1 MYDSPMLNRD
11 PERESVRQLQ
21 SSRARAMADPSLANE
36 GLSAF
41 RRAYRWLNLTLVQHG
56 VWPLL
61 VVVFSA
67 PAVPIALTPLPWY
80 WARLA
85 APVVATL
92 LALAYLAQRPQGL
105 ESDMALRT
113 AGATSERDRRLREQ
127 ATILIIGVT
136 TAVAILRMFQGP
148 FIPVLKLEAFGLA
161 DAAAYQAIN
170 FGVAGR
176 SVSAGASQ
184 MLPIALFGLSWGL
197 RDLFLTA
204 ASPVAES
211 LALSFAGGAALGLVV
226 GAVSFGLRRWP
237 GGYLAA
243 TTLQFLIVYLVL
255 GFLA

>member
-1 MYDSPMLNRD
+1 MLNRD
-11 PERESVRQLQ
+11 PERESPRRLHQT
-21 SSRARAMADPSLANE
+21 RARAMVDSSLANE

-85 APVVATL
+85 APVLAL
-92 LALAYLAQRPQGL
+92 LLSLAYLAQRPQGL
-105 ESDMALRT
+105 ASDMAQRT

-127 ATILIIGVT
+127 ATILVIGVT
-136 TAVAILRMFQGP
+136 TAVAILRLLQGP
-148 FIPVLKLEAFGLA
+148 FMPVLKLEAFGLA
-161 DAAAYQAIN
+161 DTAAYQAIN

-176 SVSAGASQ
+176 SVSGGVPEA
-184 MLPIALFGLSWGL
+184 LPIALFGLSWGL
-197 RDLFLTA
+197 RDLFLAA
-204 ASPVAES
+204 ASPAAES
-211 LALSFAGGAALGLVV
+211 LTLSFAGGGAVGLAI

-237 GGYLAA
+237 GGYLTA
-243 TTLQFLIVYLVL
+243 TTFQFLIVYLVL

>member
-1 MYDSPMLNRD
+1 MLNRD
-11 PERESVRQLQ
+11 PERESVLQL
-21 SSRARAMADPSLANE
+21 RGTRTRAMADSSLTDE

-61 VVVFSA
+61 VVVFGA
-67 PAVPIALTPLPWY
+67 PAVPIALTPLPWF
-80 WARLA
+80 WVRLA
-85 APVVATL
+85 APLLATL
-92 LALAYLAQRPQGL
+92 LALAYLGQRPQGL
-105 ESDMALRT
+105 TSDMAVRT
-113 AGATSERDRRLREQ
+113 AEATSERDRRLREQ
-127 ATILIIGVT
+127 ATILIVGVA
-136 TAVAILRMFQGP
+136 TAVAILRLLQGP
-148 FIPVLKLEAFGLA
+148 LVPVLKLEAFGLA

-170 FGVAGR
+170 FGVVGR

-184 MLPIALFGLSWGL
+184 FLPIALFGLSWGL
-197 RDLFLTA
+197 RDIFLAA

-211 LALSFAGGAALGLVV
+211 LALSFAGGAALGLVF

-243 TTLQFLIVYLVL
+243 TALQFLIVYLVL

>member
-1 MYDSPMLNRD
+1 MLNRD
-11 PERESVRQLQ
+11 PERERAPRPPR
-21 SSRARAMADPSLANE
+21 SRGRGIAAPSLTDE
-36 GLSAF
+36 RLSAF

-61 VVVFSA
+61 VVVFGA
-67 PAVPIALTPLPWY
+67 PAVPVALTPLPWY
-80 WARLA
+80 WVRVA

-105 ESDMALRT
+105 ANDVALRT
-113 AGATSERDRRLREQ
+113 AEATSERDRRLREQ

-136 TAVAILRMFQGP
+136 TAIAILRMLQGP

-161 DAAAYQAIN
+161 DTAAYQAIN

-176 SVSAGASQ
+176 TVSAGAGHA
-184 MLPIALFGLSWGL
+184 LPIALFGLSWGL
-197 RDLFLTA
+197 RDLFLAA
-204 ASPVAES
+204 ASPLAES
-211 LALSFAGGAALGLVV
+211 LILSFAGGGAVGLAF

-237 GGYLAA
+237 GGYLSAVA
-243 TTLQFLIVYLVL
+243 LQFLIVYLVL

>member
-1 MYDSPMLNRD
+1 MLNRD
-11 PERESVRQLQ
+11 PERESPRQLRQ
-21 SSRARAMADPSLANE
+21 PHARAMADASLANE

-56 VWPLL
+56 VWPL
-61 VVVFSA
+61 VVVVLGA
-67 PAVPIALTPLPWY
+67 PAVPIALTPLPWF
-80 WARLA
+80 WVRLA
-85 APVVATL
+85 APLLAAL
-92 LALAYLAQRPQGL
+92 LALAYLAQRPEGL
-105 ESDMALRT
+105 PSDMAVRT
-113 AGATSERDRRLREQ
+113 AEATSERDRRLREQ
-127 ATILIIGVT
+127 ATILIVGVA
-136 TAVAILRMFQGP
+136 TAVAILRMLQGP

-176 SVSAGASQ
+176 SVSAGATQ

-204 ASPVAES
+204 SSLAAES

-243 TTLQFLIVYLVL
+243 TALQFLVVYLVL

>member
-1 MYDSPMLNRD
+1 
-11 PERESVRQLQ
+11 
-21 SSRARAMADPSLANE
+21 MADSSLANE

-41 RRAYRWLNLTLVQHG
+41 RRAYRWLNLSLVQHG

-61 VVVFSA
+61 VVVLGA

-85 APVVATL
+85 APLLATL

-105 ESDMALRT
+105 TSDSAVRT
-113 AGATSERDRRLREQ
+113 AEATSERDRRLREQ
-127 ATILIIGVT
+127 ATILIVGVA
-136 TAVAILRMFQGP
+136 TAVAILRLLQGP
-148 FIPVLKLEAFGLA
+148 FVPVLKLEAFGLA

-184 MLPIALFGLSWGL
+184 ALPIALFGLSWGS
-197 RDLFLTA
+197 RDVFLTA
-204 ASPVAES
+204 ASPAAES
-211 LALSFAGGAALGLVV
+211 LALSFAGGAALGLVF
-226 GAVSFGLRRWP
+226 GAVSLGLRRWP

-243 TTLQFLIVYLVL
+243 TALQFLVVYLVL
-255 GFLA
+255 GFLV

>member
-1 MYDSPMLNRD
+1 MLNRD
-11 PERESVRQLQ
+11 PEREIPRQPSRSRGPGIAT
-21 SSRARAMADPSLANE
+21 SSLTNE
-36 GLSAF
+36 SLSAF

-105 ESDMALRT
+105 ESDMALRS
-113 AGATSERDRRLREQ
+113 AGATNERDRRLREQ

-136 TAVAILRMFQGP
+136 TAVAILRMLQGP
-148 FIPVLKLEAFGLA
+148 LVPVLKLEAFGLV
-161 DAAAYQAIN
+161 DTAAYQAIN

-176 SVSAGASQ
+176 AVSTSAGQA
-184 MLPIALFGLSWGL
+184 LPIALFGLSWGL
-197 RDLFLTA
+197 RDLFLAA
-204 ASPVAES
+204 ASPLAES
-211 LALSFAGGAALGLVV
+211 LALSFAGGGAVGLAL
-226 GAVSFGLRRWP
+226 GAVSYGLRRWP
-237 GGYLAA
+237 GGYLTA
-243 TTLQFLIVYLVL
+243 TAMQFLIVYLVL
-255 GFLA
+255 NFLG